1 MLRWMQKHEALL
13 APGLLAV
20 FTVAVASP
28 AGAEEAGESAG
39 GAPVPELIRGTE
51 SSPDALA
58 QFNLDAVPGGAVVF
72 ASTPP
77 AVPLASEGADGG
89 VSGLAGSAAT
99 RQRDA
104 TGPWSA
110 PGASEAPFSRGAVMR
125 HESYKG
131 PGRFAVRSTYA
142 HRTWAPP
149 VGGSVVLEHRRTRT
163 SLYGSQQQSYLAL
176 KGGGLRVGEDSAT
189 DGLFLGFEVGGSLQN
204 VFEIGFSADYY
215 YRSTDNALVL
225 SQSNF
230 ENLPLQ
236 VVESD
241 HTSAHLLPLGV
252 TLRLRLPVSE
262 TVSPFISTTLAYEML
277 FLENVGGGGTGDPL
291 LDALAEDETFTGF
304 GWQAAAGLGIRLAPA
319 VGLFGEA
326 GYHWGSPSQGF
337 LIQGVPVDLKV
348 NMDGAFVRGGLRF
361 DI

>member
-1 MLRWMQKHEALL
+1 MLRWMQKSEALL

-20 FTVAVASP
+20 WTVAVADQ
-28 AGAEEAGESAG
+28 AGAGEAGEAAG
-39 GAPVPELIRGTE
+39 GAPVPEL
-51 SSPDALA
+51 A
-58 QFNLDAVPGGAVVF
+58 QDAVPARDPIVEFTVDAVR
-72 ASTPP
+72 S
-77 AVPLASEGADGG
+77 
-89 VSGLAGSAAT
+89 
-99 RQRDA
+99 RDA
-104 TGPWSA
+104 ASGFTPGTVPDAPERPSSWLSQLTSSSMSVRRNDPGPWAA
-110 PGASEAPFSRGAVMR
+110 PGASEAPASRSAVGR
-125 HESYKG
+125 RERLQG
-131 PGRFAVRSTYA
+131 PGTFAPSPYA
-142 HRTWAPP
+142 RKTWGPP
-149 VGGSVVLEHRRTRT
+149 VDGSVVLEHRRTRT
-163 SLYGSQQQSYLAL
+163 SLYGSQRESYLAL

-215 YRSTDNALVL
+215 YRSTDNVLVL
-225 SQSNF
+225 SQANF

-262 TVSPFISTTLAYEML
+262 TVSPFVSTTLSYEML

-291 LDALAEDETFTGF
+291 RDALAEDETFTGF

-348 NMDGAFVRGGLRF
+348 DMDGAFVRGGLRF